1 MAKKKKTDKA
11 RHGKDTDGGKL
22 LCIAGNRENWYIHSM
37 KNLALSIKDECA
49 QLLLL
54 GHPTPRDVIKRM
66 CGRVLQ
72 EAFTKISTVPLFV
85 IVKIGNY

>member
-1 MAKKKKTDKA
+1 
-11 RHGKDTDGGKL
+11 
-22 LCIAGNRENWYIHSM
+22 M

-72 EAFTKISTVPLFV
+72 EAFTRISTVPLFV